1 MGGRHSKQKQQAAGE
16 LSGSSSSSFM
26 DSEGRELAPPE
37 MLAFLETAS
46 GAKWLA
52 NILLGMVLAVD
63 RAVVVVRDGPSSI
76 SAGVRPNGA
85 DCPGL
90 G

>member
-1 MGGRHSKQKQQAAGE
+1 MGGRHSKQKQQAAGD
-16 LSGSSSSSFM
+16 LSGSSSSSSFM

-52 NILLGMVLAVD
+52 NILLGMVLAAGC
-63 RAVVVVRDGPSSI
+63 AVVVVCRVPSS
-76 SAGVRPNGA
+76 VPRLP
-85 DCPGL
+85 PG
-90 G
+90 